1 MATPA
6 EINDRLLVG
15 YLPTYALVMAHV
27 AFLTGGREFLT
38 WFLSSALAG
47 VVLFGIEWIARYRS
61 KRGKTHSLEIS
72 GSEVSVKIA
81 LYCAIVYS
89 GMVYAHFSGSY
100 DSAAATVS
108 PIIAGMFS
116 IRELLEKFRLRKLEQ
131 R

>member
-1 MATPA
+1 MATPG

-15 YLPTYALVMAHV
+15 YLPTYALVMVHV
-27 AFLTGGREFLT
+27 AFLAVGQELLILVFG
-38 WFLSSALAG
+38 SALAG
-47 VVLFGIEWIARYRS
+47 VALFVAERFTISRS
-61 KRGKTHSLEIS
+61 KHGKTQTLEIS
-72 GSEVSVKIA
+72 ESDAPVKIA

-100 DSAAATVS
+100 DSVANVS
-108 PIIAGMFS
+108 PVFAGMFS